1 MEGWGMAEGK
11 WAIFKIPYGGG
22 YCSLNLANIKGTR
35 RAPKALQEEFNRQ
48 SIFIADNSVSSW
60 RDVLWRDIRL
70 GFWLQNNN
78 DAWDDMD
85 ENISDAVFNSF
96 NKSDTRGLDDS
107 DTWDWDDYVYI
118 NFFDEFNKKIL
129 FIGGSHSITASTYP
143 AVARIFGRKD
153 TGLIVLDAHP
163 DCCAKAD
170 WPIHSDW
177 LRWLLKEGDI
187 SPENILIIGLRQ
199 VEESE
204 KKFLHD
210 FNIRHYHM
218 DSVKDA
224 ENLTT
229 DDLSIFLYLKKLQKL
244 NATYLSIDID
254 VASGVYAPGTGC
266 PSPGGFTD
274 KELISLVKQ
283 FKVALPNLRAAD
295 IVEINPL
302 NWWRK
307 RILRYDP
314 TVDLGVKLI
323 KEIIS

>member
-1 MEGWGMAEGK
+1 MGMAEEK

-35 RAPKALQEEFNRQ
+35 RAPRALQEEFNRQ

-60 RDVLWRDIRL
+60 RDVLWRDIRF
-70 GFWLQNNN
+70 GFWRQNNN
-78 DAWDDMD
+78 DTWDDMD
-85 ENISDAVFNSF
+85 ENISDAVFNF
-96 NKSDTRGLDDS
+96 YRR
-107 DTWDWDDYVYI
+107 
-118 NFFDEFNKKIL
+118 NFSKYNKKIL
-129 FIGGSHSITASTYP
+129 FLGGSHSITASTYP
-143 AVARIFGRKD
+143 AVSGIFGRKD

-163 DCCAKAD
+163 DCCNKAN

-177 LRWLLKEGDI
+177 LRWLLTDDEI

-210 FNIRHYHM
+210 FNIKHYHM
-218 DSVKDA
+218 NSVKDA

-229 DDLSIFLYLKKLQKL
+229 NDLSVFLYLEKLRKL
-244 NATYLSIDID
+244 KAIYLSIDID
-254 VASGVYAPGTGC
+254 VASGVFAPETGC

-283 FKVALPNLRAAD
+283 FKVALPNLKAAD

-307 RILRYDP
+307 RVLRYDP

-323 KEIIS
+323 KEVIS

>member
-1 MEGWGMAEGK
+1 MAKEK
-11 WAIFKIPYGGG
+11 WMIFKIPYGGG

-35 RAPKALQEEFNRQ
+35 RAPKVLQEEFNRQ
-48 SIFIADNSVSSW
+48 SIFIADNGISSW
-60 RDVLWRDIRL
+60 SDVLWYDIRF
-70 GFWLQNNN
+70 GFWCQNNL
-78 DAWDDMD
+78 DVWDDMD
-85 ENISDAVFNSF
+85 ENISDAVFNI
-96 NKSDTRGLDDS
+96 
-107 DTWDWDDYVYI
+107 YHI
-118 NFFDEFNKKIL
+118 NFDRFTSNFYKSRKIL

-143 AVARIFGRKD
+143 AVAGIFGRKD

-163 DCCAKAD
+163 DCCNKAD

-177 LRWLLKEGDI
+177 LRWLLTENEI

-199 VEESE
+199 IEESE

-210 FNIRHYHM
+210 FNIRYYHM

-229 DDLSIFLYLKKLQKL
+229 NDLSIFLYLEKLRKL
-244 NATYLSIDID
+244 KAIYLSIDID
-254 VASGVYAPGTGC
+254 VASGVFAPGTGC

-283 FKVALPNLRAAD
+283 FKVALPNLMAAD

-307 RILRYDP
+307 RILRYDA
-314 TVDLGVKLI
+314 TVDLGVRLI
-323 KEIIS
+323 KEIVS